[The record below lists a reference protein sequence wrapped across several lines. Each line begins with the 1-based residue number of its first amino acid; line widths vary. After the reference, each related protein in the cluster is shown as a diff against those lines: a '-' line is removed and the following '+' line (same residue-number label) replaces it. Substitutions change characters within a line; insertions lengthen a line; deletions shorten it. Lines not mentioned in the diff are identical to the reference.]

1 MNNTIR
7 IKSIDILRA
16 LTMLLMIFVNDLW
29 TLTDIPGWLEHKA
42 ANEDGLGLADVV
54 FPAFLFIVGLSVPF
68 ALKARINKGENN
80 LQVLWHIIERSAV
93 LIIMGLFMVNLE
105 NVNDDKLAINHF
117 FWEILMAIGFILLWN
132 NYKGKAFGL
141 IPEYVMKI
149 AGCALLVFLAV
160 IYRGES
166 VNDYQWMRLHWWGI
180 LGLIGWGYL
189 ISALTYLIFRDR
201 PGWIAVVCL
210 VFYLLNIN
218 EFATPFNFH
227 IGIVVS
233 ASNYASVL
241 SGVLVTTIL
250 IRYQKKER
258 MDLLIP
264 VLLGMAVILIL
275 FGFITRPEW
284 GISKIRATPSWTAIC
299 AGISTITFVIIH
311 IISDRLEF
319 SRWANIIAPA
329 GKSTL
334 TCYLVPYIVYPIM
347 ALVSFHLPDVL
358 TTGITGLVKSLVF
371 SLLIIWITGGLN
383 RLGVNLKI

>member
-1 MNNTIR
+1 MNAIR

-54 FPAFLFIVGLSVPF
+54 FPAFLFIVGLSIPF
-68 ALKARINKGENN
+68 ALKVRINRGENN
-80 LQVLWHIIERSAV
+80 LQLLWHIIERSAA
-93 LIIMGLFMVNLE
+93 LMIMGLFMVNLE
-105 NVNDDKLAINHF
+105 NVNEDKLAINHF
-117 FWEILMAIGFILLWN
+117 FWEILMAVGFILVWN
-132 NYKGKAFGL
+132 NYKGKAFGI

-149 AGCALLVFLAV
+149 AGLALLVFLAV
-160 IYRGES
+160 IYRGEPA
-166 VNDYQWMRLHWWGI
+166 NNYEWMRLHWWGI

-189 ISALTYLIFRDR
+189 LSALVYMIFRDR

-210 VFYLLNIN
+210 IIYLLNIN

-227 IGIVVS
+227 LRIVVS

-250 IRYQKKER
+250 IRLQKKER
-258 MDLLIP
+258 MNYLIP
-264 VLLGMAVILIL
+264 VLLGLAAVLLL
-275 FGFITRPEW
+275 FGFLTRPEW

-299 AGISTITFVIIH
+299 AGITTLFFIIIH
-311 IISDRLEF
+311 IIADRLKF
-319 SRWANIIAPA
+319 SGWADIISPA

-347 ALVSFHLPDVL
+347 ALVSFHLPDIL
-358 TTGITGLVKSLVF
+358 TTGIIGLVKSLVF

>member
-1 MNNTIR
+1 MNTTR

-54 FPAFLFIVGLSVPF
+54 FPAFLFIVGLSIPF
-68 ALKARINKGENN
+68 ALKARFNKGENN
-80 LQVLWHIIERSAV
+80 LQVLWHIIERSVA
-93 LIIMGLFMVNLE
+93 LMIMGLFMVNLE
-105 NVNDDKLAINHF
+105 SVNEDKLAINHF
-117 FWEILMAIGFILLWN
+117 LWEILMAVGFILVWN
-132 NYKGKAFGL
+132 NYKGKAFGI
-141 IPEYVMKI
+141 IPENIMKI
-149 AGCALLVFLAV
+149 TGLALLVFLAV
-160 IYRGES
+160 TYRGEHS
-166 VNDYQWMRLHWWGI
+166 NNYEWMRLYWWGI

-189 ISALTYLIFRDR
+189 ISALTYLVFRDR

-210 VFYLLNIN
+210 LFYLLNIN
-218 EFATPFNFH
+218 EFATPFSFH
-227 IGIVVS
+227 IRIVVS

-250 IRYQKKER
+250 IKFQEKER
-258 MDLLIP
+258 MNWLIP
-264 VLLGMAVILIL
+264 VLVGLAVILML

-299 AGISTITFVIIH
+299 AGISTISFVIIY
-311 IISDRLEF
+311 IMSDRLKF
-319 SRWANIIAPA
+319 SKWADIIAPA

-334 TCYLVPYIVYPIM
+334 TCYLVPYIVYPLL
-347 ALVSFHLPDVL
+347 ALVSFHLPDIL
-358 TTGITGLVKSLVF
+358 TTGIIGLVKSLVF